1 VNNAR
6 EYLLGVSIELERR
19 RVVESD
25 PSNVKR
31 SLELAAY
38 FTHCKLQDPHLIL
51 ALRSAIGVFAKANNT
66 ADAARFAKRLL
77 DLKPSDS
84 KVVAQVCLSVL
95 LFMPAL
101 ELTNHPFSPSRPSRG
116 YRQATATHATPSTS
130 PTTNSHLSK
139 SAPPRLRLSTRAHR
153 SSAAR
158 TRTRRIC
165 QSSRVSLIRWCSWRR
180 SGLWRAVCRLPGD

>member
-84 KVVAQVCLSVL
+84 KVVAQVCLLRSP
-95 LFMPAL
+95 FHAYPR
-101 ELTNHPFSPSRPSRG
+101 TNKSSFFPF
-116 YRQATATHATPSTS
+116 
-130 PTTNSHLSK
+130 
-139 SAPPRLRLSTRAHR
+139 
-153 SSAAR
+153 
-158 TRTRRIC
+158 
-165 QSSRVSLIRWCSWRR
+165 
-180 SGLWRAVCRLPGD
+180 